1 MMRKQVIVIG
11 AGLAGMVAAYAAQA
25 EGAEVILID
34 RGLIGIGT
42 NSALSNGVF
51 AGPTSSYSPD
61 DYVKDTL
68 QIGKMINN
76 ELSVKVVAQ
85 QVLNAFKFLRY
96 LGINL
101 EESPGHYILK
111 PSRPDVMRG
120 VALVRKLA
128 EEVRNLERVNILAG
142 FYITEI
148 LREGNQLHGVKG
160 FDKKGREVSI
170 CAPAV
175 VMATGGAGAIYLRND
190 NQKTMMGQGYFLAA
204 KAGLEL
210 WDMEFVQFYPLV
222 IAEPHL
228 PSLMLYPPYP
238 REAKLISA
246 SGEDILR
253 KYGIDDTYEAIRKK
267 RDEFSAIVFEEGLA
281 GPVYMDYRKIPSF
294 LWEKYPLSLLKKI
307 KFDFRTRPF
316 AISPGAHFFIGG
328 IRTDELA
335 QTSLPGL
342 FACGEVAWGLHGANR
357 RGGNALTEC
366 VVFGR
371 IAGRS
376 AARYAFTHQESPSD
390 TKELPNAP
398 APHLSPAQ
406 IRYRELRHLIRDIA
420 WRYAGVVKS
429 EQGLKVGLSKLE
441 ELDGELGETAPQ
453 TVSERKLRQDLMSA
467 AFVLKA
473 VLTASLARM
482 ESRGVFNRKDFPQE
496 DNINWRKNSCLV
508 YDLEGDDFS
517 VSHHQV
523 INPSLQNE

>member
-1 MMRKQVIVIG
+1 MRQDVIVIG

-25 EGAEVILID
+25 EGAQVILID
-34 RGLIGIGT
+34 RGSIGLGT
-42 NSALSNGVF
+42 NSALSNGIF

-61 DYVKDTL
+61 DYIKDTL

-76 ELSVKVVAQ
+76 ELSVKLIAQ
-85 QVLNAFKFLRY
+85 EAPNAFKFLRY
-96 LGINL
+96 LGISL
-101 EESPGHYILK
+101 EESPGHYVLK
-111 PSRPDVMRG
+111 PSCPDVMRG
-120 VALVRKLA
+120 VSLVKKLT
-128 EEVRNLERVNILAG
+128 ERIRDLEKVNILTG
-142 FYITEI
+142 FYVTEI
-148 LREGNQLHGVKG
+148 LREGNQLRGVKG
-160 FDKKGREVSI
+160 IDKTGRKISI

-222 IAEPHL
+222 MAEPRL

-238 REAKLISA
+238 KEARLISA

-267 RDEFSAIVFEEGLA
+267 RDQFSAIIFEEGLA
-281 GPVYMDYRKIPSF
+281 GPVYMDYRKVPSF
-294 LWEKYPLSLLKKI
+294 LWEKYPLSLLKKMR
-307 KFDFRTRPF
+307 FDFRARPF
-316 AISPGAHFFIGG
+316 AVSPGAHFFMGG

-342 FACGEVAWGLHGANR
+342 FACGEVVWGLHGANR

-376 AARYAFTHQESPSD
+376 ATRYALTHRASPLD
-390 TKELPNAP
+390 PKEFPEDLV
-398 APHLSPAQ
+398 PHPPPAQ
-406 IRYRELRHLIRDIA
+406 KRYRELRHLIRDIA
-420 WRYAGVVKS
+420 WRYAGVVRS
-429 EQGLKVGLSKLE
+429 EAGLKVGLSKLE
-441 ELDGELGETAPQ
+441 GLDRELKETTPQ
-453 TVSERKLRQDLMSA
+453 TVSERKLGQDLMSA

-473 VLTASLARM
+473 VLTTSLARK
-482 ESRGVFNRKDFPQE
+482 ESRGGFNRKDFSQE
-496 DNINWRKNSCLV
+496 DNINWRKNSCLL
-508 YDLEGDDFS
+508 YDPEGDDFS

-523 INPSLQNE
+523 INPSLQNQ